1 MTILAEAERLLA
13 AGRTQEAVARVAAAA
28 QAGDVDALMRLATW
42 HMIGAPLPRDLPRAR
57 ALLRRAVEI
66 GHVDGA
72 LMEVALTA
80 NGSGGP
86 VDWPGA
92 LRLLEM
98 AAKGDHV
105 AAEQLALV
113 RAMKIDAE
121 GRPRQAPVGRVVAE
135 RPRILRFDR
144 FVTPAECAHIARAA
158 AELMEPAT
166 VVDPA
171 TGKLIAHPIRTSD
184 NAVIGPAREDLVIR
198 AINHRIAAAS
208 GTDIAT
214 GEALTVLR
222 YAPGQQ
228 YRPHMDALPGVAN
241 QRVKTFLIYLNDG
254 YAGGETHFLASDTT
268 ITPRA
273 GDAILFDNVDEA
285 GAPDPTTRHAGLP
298 VRTGVKWLA
307 TRWIRSKVIDMWGA
321 SQSDS

>member
-13 AGRTQEAVARVAAAA
+13 AGRTQDAVARVAAAA
-28 QAGDVDALMRLATW
+28 QAGDVDAVMRLATW

-92 LRLLEM
+92 LRLLEV

-113 RAMKIDAE
+113 RAMQVDAA
-121 GRPRQAPVGRVVAE
+121 GRPRHTPVGRVVAE
-135 RPRILRFDR
+135 APRITRFDR
-144 FVTPAECAHIARAA
+144 FLTREECAHIARAA

-166 VVDPA
+166 VVDPV
-171 TGKLIAHPIRTSD
+171 TRRLIAHPIRNSD
-184 NAVIGPAREDLVIR
+184 NAVIGPARENLVIR

-208 GTDIAT
+208 ATDVSA

-228 YRPHMDALPGVAN
+228 YRPHMDALPGEAN
-241 QRVKTFLIYLNDG
+241 QRVKTFLVYLNDG
-254 YAGGETHFLASDTT
+254 YTGGETHFLASDTR
-268 ITPRA
+268 IAPRA
-273 GDAILFDNVDEA
+273 GDAILFDNVDA
-285 GAPDPTTRHAGLP
+285 TGAPDPTTRHAGLP
-298 VRTGVKWLA
+298 VQAGMKWLA
-307 TRWIRSKVIDMWGA
+307 TRWIRAGAIDLWRL
-321 SQSDS
+321 

>member
-1 MTILAEAERLLA
+1 MTILAEAERLIA
-13 AGRTQEAVARVAAAA
+13 AGRTDEAVARVGAAAER
-28 QAGDVDALMRLATW
+28 GDVDALMRVATW

-57 ALLRRAVEI
+57 AFLRRAVEI

-86 VDWPGA
+86 VDWAGA
-92 LRLLEM
+92 LRLLEV

-113 RAMKIDAE
+113 RAMRIDSE
-121 GRPRQAPVGRVVAE
+121 GRPRAVPAGQVVAQG
-135 RPRILRFDR
+135 PTVIRFPGFLTR
-144 FVTPAECAHIARAA
+144 AECAHVARTA

-166 VVDPA
+166 VVDPT

-198 AINHRIAAAS
+198 AITHRIAAAS
-208 GTDIAT
+208 GTDVAA

-241 QRVKTFLIYLNDG
+241 QRVKTFLIYLNEG
-254 YAGGETHFLASDTT
+254 YLGGETHFLASDTR

-273 GDAILFDNVDEA
+273 GDAILFDNVDA
-285 GAPDPTTRHAGLP
+285 SGTPDLKTRHAGLP
-298 VRTGVKWLA
+298 VRAGVKWLA
-307 TRWIRSKVIDMWGA
+307 TRWIRERVVDVWG
-321 SQSDS
+321 

>member
-13 AGRTQEAVARVAAAA
+13 AGRAQEAVTRVAAAA
-28 QAGDVDALMRLATW
+28 QVGDVDALMRLATW
-42 HMIGAPLPRDLPRAR
+42 HLIGVPLPRDLPQAR

-86 VDWPGA
+86 ADWPGA
-92 LRLLEM
+92 LRLLET
-98 AAKGDHV
+98 AAEGDHV

-113 RAMKIDAE
+113 RAMSIDAA
-121 GRPRQAPVGRVVAE
+121 GRPRRAPVGRVVTEA
-135 RPRILRFDR
+135 PRIVRFEG
-144 FVTPAECAHIARAA
+144 FVTREECAHIARTA

-184 NAVIGPAREDLVIR
+184 NAAIGPAREDLVIR
-198 AINHRIAAAS
+198 AINHRIAASS
-208 GTDIAT
+208 GTDIAA

-254 YAGGETHFLASDTT
+254 YTGGETDFLATGIR

-273 GDAILFDNVDEA
+273 GDAILFDNVDAA
-285 GAPDPTTRHAGLP
+285 GAPDPATRHAGLP
-298 VRTGVKWLA
+298 VRSGVKWLA
-307 TRWIRSKVIDMWGA
+307 TRWIRAAVMDVWTS
-321 SQSDS
+321 

>member
-13 AGRTQEAVARVAAAA
+13 AGRADEAIARVEAAAA
-28 QAGDVDALMRLATW
+28 KGDVDALMRLATW
-42 HMIGAPLPRDLPRAR
+42 RMIGAPLARDLTAAR
-57 ALLRRAVEI
+57 TLLRRAVEI

-92 LRLLEM
+92 LRLLEV
-98 AAKGDHV
+98 AARGDHV

-113 RAMKIDAE
+113 RAMKIDAA
-121 GRPRQAPVGRVVAE
+121 GRPRQAPVGRLVAE
-135 RPRILRFDR
+135 SPRVLRFER
-144 FVTPAECAHIARAA
+144 FVTREECAHIARAA
-158 AELMEPAT
+158 VELMEPAT
-166 VVDPA
+166 VVDPV

-184 NAVIGPAREDLVIR
+184 NAVIGPAREGLVIR

-208 GTDIAT
+208 GTDIAA

-254 YAGGETHFLASDTT
+254 YAGGETHFLAGDIT

-273 GDAILFDNVDEA
+273 GDAILFDNVDAA

-307 TRWIRSKVIDMWGA
+307 TRWIRAGPFSAWEM
-321 SQSDS
+321 